1 MDASFTIVGL
11 DLVWRAV
18 LVFFAVAIVR
28 SVISR
33 AREGSF
39 DFYGT
44 PVDRHKNPG
53 SFWSVVAVALGGAV
67 GFVLIAAR

>member
-1 MDASFTIVGL
+1 MDVLFTQVGL
-11 DLVWRAV
+11 DLAWRAV
-18 LVFFAVAIVR
+18 LILFAMAIVR
-28 SVISR
+28 SVIAR

-44 PVDRHKNPG
+44 RVERQRNPG